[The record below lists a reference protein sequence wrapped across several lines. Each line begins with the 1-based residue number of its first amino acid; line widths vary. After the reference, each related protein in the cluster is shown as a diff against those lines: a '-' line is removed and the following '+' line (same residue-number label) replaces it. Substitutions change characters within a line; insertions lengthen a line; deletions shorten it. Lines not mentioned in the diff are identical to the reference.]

1 MTKNNGT
8 IKISISFDPELNR
21 AIETMCVNTGLSK
34 SRLIESILR
43 ENKDINRFIQ
53 AQRSEKG
60 GSFTG
65 KIGDS
70 PKRNMKKIE
79 AIKS

>member
-1 MTKNNGT
+1 MDKNNGT
-8 IKISISFDPELNR
+8 VKISISISPELNR
-21 AIETMCVNTGLSK
+21 AAESMCVKTGLSK

-60 GSFTG
+60 GFFTG
-65 KIGDS
+65 KVGDS
-70 PKRNMKKIE
+70 YKRNMKKVE
-79 AIKS
+79 TIKS